1 MLKGE
6 IPSVMD
12 RREEKCTFFCFTW
25 GKWGDSCS
33 LSRKY
38 FSHRTTTAEL
48 AGLTGSTASRAPAV
62 QMLH

>member
-1 MLKGE
+1 MLKRE

-12 RREEKCTFFCFTW
+12 RREEKCTFFCFKW
-25 GKWGDSCS
+25 GRWGDSCS

-38 FSHRTTTAEL
+38 FSHRTTIAEM
-48 AGLTGSTASRAPAV
+48 AGLTGSAASQAPAV